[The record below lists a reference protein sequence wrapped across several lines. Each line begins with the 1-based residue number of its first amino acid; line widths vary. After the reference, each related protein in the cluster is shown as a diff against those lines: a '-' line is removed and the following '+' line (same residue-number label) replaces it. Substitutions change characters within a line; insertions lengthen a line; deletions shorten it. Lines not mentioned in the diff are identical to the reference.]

1 MLVRQLFGKLQVQ
14 LAQGMSHLIKDFLVG
29 QLTSVGIRVI
39 NVFRLV
45 IGMLFDALR
54 KGVKQLP
61 LVIRGGIPSRK
72 PTVIEIGGKVE
83 FFVASGGF
91 HEILRYG

>member
-1 MLVRQLFGKLQVQ
+1 MFIRQLFRKLQVQ
-14 LAQGMSHLIKDFLVG
+14 LAQGISHLIKDFLVG

-54 KGVKQLP
+54 KGVNNCRLSSGVASHRENQRSLKL
-61 LVIRGGIPSRK
+61 
-72 PTVIEIGGKVE
+72 GGKLN
-83 FFVASGGF
+83 S
-91 HEILRYG
+91 L